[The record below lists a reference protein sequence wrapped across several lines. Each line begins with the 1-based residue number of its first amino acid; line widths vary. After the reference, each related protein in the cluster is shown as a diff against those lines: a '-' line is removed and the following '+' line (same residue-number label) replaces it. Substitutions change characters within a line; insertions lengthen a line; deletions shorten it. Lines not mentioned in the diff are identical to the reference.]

1 MLDDTKLFDFVKIMF
16 TKPQQYKKIKQHT
29 KKRHHFMI
37 NRFMSIKYPAN
48 AMMFNINGINGGS
61 VVECWSVVA
70 SRFQSVP
77 RWFYTKTKKAKKNTP
92 DKYNPSEKAVSIY
105 MDKNE
110 IGNREFSELKEFAK
124 EALFSDLKKIEEQ
137 IEVYAK
143 DKWSFYWNNR
153 YYFIPI

>member
-16 TKPQQYKKIKQHT
+16 TRPGDYKKIKQHT

-37 NRFMSIKYPAN
+37 NRFMSI
-48 AMMFNINGINGGS
+48 NGGN

-92 DKYNPSEKAVSIY
+92 DKYNPSERAVAIY

-143 DKWSFYWNNR
+143 DK
-153 YYFIPI
+153 

>member
-1 MLDDTKLFDFVKIMF
+1 
-16 TKPQQYKKIKQHT
+16 
-29 KKRHHFMI
+29 MI

-48 AMMFNINGINGGS
+48 AMMFNINGINGGN

-92 DKYNPSEKAVSIY
+92 DKYNPSERAVEIY

-110 IGNREFSELKEFAK
+110 IGNREFGELKLFAK
-124 EALFSDLKKIEEQ
+124 DALFSDLKKIEEQ

-143 DKWSFYWNNR
+143 SKR
-153 YYFIPI
+153 

>member
-16 TKPQQYKKIKQHT
+16 TRPGDYKKIKQHT

-48 AMMFNINGINGGS
+48 AMMFNINGINGGN

-77 RWFYTKTKKAKKNTP
+77 RWFY
-92 DKYNPSEKAVSIY
+92 NPSERAVAIY

-143 DKWSFYWNNR
+143 DK
-153 YYFIPI
+153 

>member
-16 TKPQQYKKIKQHT
+16 TRPGDYKKIKQHT
-29 KKRHHFMI
+29 KKRLHFMI

-48 AMMFNINGINGGS
+48 AMMFNINGINGGN

-92 DKYNPSEKAVSIY
+92 DKYNPSERAVAIY

-143 DKWSFYWNNR
+143 DK
-153 YYFIPI
+153 